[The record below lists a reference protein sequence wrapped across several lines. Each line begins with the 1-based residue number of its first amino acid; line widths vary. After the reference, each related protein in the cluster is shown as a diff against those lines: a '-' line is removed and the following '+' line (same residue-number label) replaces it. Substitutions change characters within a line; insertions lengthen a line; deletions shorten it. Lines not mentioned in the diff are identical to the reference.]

1 MKLSDLINQY
11 NGVTPQEQPQEGVQP
26 TPQPTTQPTQKPIYT
41 SKGDG
46 VTSDHEVKTTTKTQT
61 LAPWTD
67 IPHVEVPD
75 ASYDAPDVS
84 KIHNT
89 GMYDLIRSYQRP
101 TYEEDMQRAKRQ
113 QTAGMISDLAGLF
126 AKGIGLSK
134 GQRIFPQTR
143 SNLDSANQNV
153 ENVRQM
159 QRQSSDAYNQQLLN
173 ASAQDYQQDKID
185 KRNAL
190 LNAYNLYKA
199 GLDSK
204 DKALDRNIDI
214 DKINAEGKGR
224 VITQQQTQQKID
236 NDKEYHRD
244 TLKLAEKRA
253 KDQNSNAALNRA
265 IALKR
270 LQIEEAKA
278 RAASGAGNG
287 GKSKA
292 TKFKTIAL
300 KDPDGVIRTY
310 QYDANYEGALPS
322 AYAQMLKAYG
332 RNPNLH
338 SSIPDVKI
346 GTGEGGDQN
355 SKTLSV
361 IRSYANQYPETTNY
375 IKGILH
381 IPTQQAKQ
389 PVQQPKKSVQNPTAR
404 QQQPQRPAQRP
415 VQQPVQKPQQQTAQ
429 PTIKK
434 GWKKDLNKWK

>member
-143 SNLDSANQNV
+143 SNLDSANQNA

-270 LQIEEAKA
+270 LQLEEAKA
-278 RAASGAGNG
+278 RAASGN
-287 GKSKA
+287 KA
-292 TKFKTIAL
+292 TK
-300 KDPDGVIRTY
+300 DWD
-310 QYDANYEGALPS
+310 
-322 AYAQMLKAYG
+322 
-332 RNPNLH
+332 
-338 SSIPDVKI
+338 SIWLN
-346 GTGEGGDQN
+346 EGGKMSEWYFPKVSKGSVAGLYQQMKTKYPQEVQDLESTTISLGGDKQN
-355 SKTLSV
+355 DRLAVVKQMMQKHPELTNMFTHIQGVRRASSF
-361 IRSYANQYPETTNY
+361 YPQQT
-375 IKGILH
+375 KPVQQR
-381 IPTQQAKQ
+381 PTQQQPAKQ
-389 PVQQPKKSVQNPTAR
+389 PT
-404 QQQPQRPAQRP
+404 QRP
-415 VQQPVQKPQQQTAQ
+415 VERPTQQPAQQTAKQ
-429 PTIKK
+429 QNPSQIKK